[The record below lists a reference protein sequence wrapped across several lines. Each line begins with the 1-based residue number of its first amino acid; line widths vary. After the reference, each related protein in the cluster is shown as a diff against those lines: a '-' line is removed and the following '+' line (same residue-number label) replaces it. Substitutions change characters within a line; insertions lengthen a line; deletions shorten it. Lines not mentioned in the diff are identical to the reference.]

1 MLYFNSKRCKG
12 VVFLFISFEGN
23 EGVGKST
30 QVNLLQE
37 YLLGLGYEVLVTCEP
52 GGTQL
57 GEKIS
62 QIVKFYDGGEP
73 LDALTETLLFYA
85 SRRHLISHKIEPF
98 LQKGG
103 VVISDR
109 FYDST
114 YVYQGYAK
122 GMSLEVLQRFNEL
135 VVGNLKPSLTFLLNS
150 DKDTLTR
157 AKRQTAFQEHKKDRF
172 ESLGQDFNN
181 RVSKGFLE
189 LAKREPKRF
198 VLIDAS
204 LSIEEVFQQ
213 VKKVFNEFKK

>member
-1 MLYFNSKRCKG
+1 M
-12 VVFLFISFEGN
+12 FISFEGN
-23 EGVGKST
+23 EGIGKST
-30 QVNLLQE
+30 QVKLLQQ
-37 YLLGLGYEVLVTCEP
+37 YLLGLGYQVLVTCEP

-62 QIVKFYDGGEP
+62 QIVKFYNGDEP

-85 SRRHLISHKIEPF
+85 SRKHLITHKIEPF
-98 LQKGG
+98 LQRGG

-122 GMSLEVLQRFNEL
+122 GIDLEVLRQFNKL

-150 DKDTLTR
+150 DKDTLAR
-157 AKRQTAFQEHKKDRF
+157 AKRQTARQEGKKDRF
-172 ESLGQDFNN
+172 ESLGRDFNK
-181 RVSKGFLE
+181 RVSQGFLE
-189 LAKREPKRF
+189 LAKSEPKRI

-213 VKKVFNEFKK
+213 VKKVFNEFITEK